1 VVEQPRIDLVRVQL
15 SKGKIVQLPWKSRE
29 ALLRQ
34 LSSRES
40 LLPLVDDFKGAGTSR
55 PVVLTPEQEIPL
67 MEVIDLWLHGNRD
80 NWNELPDGIHE
91 LRNELTEDL

>member
-1 VVEQPRIDLVRVQL
+1 
-15 SKGKIVQLPWKSRE
+15 
-29 ALLRQ
+29 LLKQ

-40 LLPLVDDFKGAGTSR
+40 LLPLVADFEGAGTSR

-67 MEVIDLWLHGNRD
+67 MEVIDLWVHGKRD
-80 NWNELPDGIHE
+80 SWKELPDGLHE